1 MIPSHRK
8 QFNSHFSDETYHKV
22 KQLINE
28 KYGDGPGFRMSESP
42 VFLTKDFRKKLMDA
56 SEAIVNQIKKLP
68 QNVLEKAI
76 PEQSYVPNDTEKP
89 HFLAIDFGICKNE
102 KDEIVP
108 QLIELQAFPSLYG
121 FQQVYKETNLEVYP
135 FLKDLETDIPRKEYI
150 ESFKKIILNGENPEN
165 VILLELYPEQQKTH
179 IDFVVTK
186 DFTGI
191 ETVCLSKIKK
201 QGRQLFYEKNG
212 ELILIKRIYNRVIF
226 DELERL
232 ENFKS
237 EFDFRDDVDVEW
249 VTHPNWFFKI
259 SKYILPKLQHDYI
272 PKSYFANEFPDD
284 EQLENFV
291 LKPLFSFAGSGVD
304 LYPTQETL
312 QRIDHPEHFI
322 LQRKVSY
329 APIFEDINGDFSK
342 AEIRLLF
349 LWNPE
354 DENPTYVAN
363 IVRMTKAEMV
373 NVDFN
378 KKDAIWIGSSYAIFP
393 DK

>member
-1 MIPSHRK
+1 MITSHRK
-8 QFNSHFSDETYHKV
+8 QYNSQFSDETYQQV
-22 KQLINE
+22 NQLIKE
-28 KYGDGPGFRMSESP
+28 KYGENAGFRLSESP
-42 VFLTKDFRKKLMDA
+42 IFLTKDFRKKLMDS
-56 SEAIVNQIKKLP
+56 SEAIVNQIKDLP
-68 QNVLEKAI
+68 QHVLKKAI
-76 PEQSYVPNDTEKP
+76 PEQSYVPNDTQKP

-102 KDEIVP
+102 KDELVP

-121 FQQVYKETNLEVYP
+121 FQQVYKETTLDVYP
-135 FLKDLETDIPRKEYI
+135 FLKHLETDIPRKDYI
-150 ESFKKIILNGENPEN
+150 ENFKNIILNGENPEN
-165 VILLELYPEQQKTH
+165 VILLELYPERQKTH

-186 DFTGI
+186 DFIGI
-191 ETVCLSKIKK
+191 ETICLSKIKK

-212 ELILIKRIYNRVIF
+212 ELVLIKRIYNRVIF

-312 QRIDHPEHFI
+312 ENIDHPEHFI

-354 DENPTYVAN
+354 DENPSYVAN

-393 DK
+393 DN